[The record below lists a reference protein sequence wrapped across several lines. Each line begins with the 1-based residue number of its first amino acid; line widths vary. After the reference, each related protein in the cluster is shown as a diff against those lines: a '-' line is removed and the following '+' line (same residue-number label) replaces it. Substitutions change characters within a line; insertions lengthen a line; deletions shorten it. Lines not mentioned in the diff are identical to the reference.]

1 MGDDAPG
8 GPGARGASP
17 ASSCYTGRMRVVFLT
32 SRMPFPPEGGDRF
45 RVFHFLRTASEAGHE
60 VHLVTFDRS
69 LPSRSAIAPLEKLL
83 ASIRI
88 VPLPRLVSTLRSAR
102 ALPTGQPLQAAYYR
116 SRRMRERVGEA
127 LTRVRPDV
135 VYTHL
140 FRMAPYAMERMK
152 EHRAR
157 WILDLTDVISAGIAR
172 SLPFRR
178 GPDLWL
184 YREEMKRIERFEAA
198 IAPRFDECWV
208 ISEAERANLATLAP
222 DARIRVVPM
231 GLGPE
236 PFHTNGPRDVARLL
250 FLGFHEVFHNRDA
263 VRFLVRDVFPRVR
276 AAVPEATL
284 DIVGR
289 GTRSLGAWARG
300 DGVRIVG
307 YVPRLEDVLM
317 TATVFVA
324 PHRFAA
330 GLQTKVIQALASGTP
345 VVSTPPVRRGLAPV
359 PDDVLRI
366 AEEPEA
372 LAAQIVKLIRDPAD
386 AAALGQRGRAWARAT
401 FRWSTSL
408 EALESNGRHPEPAP
422 KPLPFV
428 PAGV

>member
-1 MGDDAPG
+1 
-8 GPGARGASP
+8 
-17 ASSCYTGRMRVVFLT
+17 MRVVFLT

-45 RVFHFLRTASEAGHE
+45 RVFHLLRTASEAGHE

-69 LPSRSAIAPLEKLL
+69 LPSPAAIAPLSRLL
-83 ASIRI
+83 ASIR
-88 VPLPRLVSTLRSAR
+88 VVRLPKLVSTLRAAQ
-102 ALPTGQPLQAAYYR
+102 ALAGRLPLQAAYYQ
-116 SRRMRERVGEA
+116 SARMRA
-127 LTRVRPDV
+127 LIGVVLDSVRPDV

-140 FRMAPYAMERMK
+140 FRMAPYAMERMN

-157 WILDLTDVISAGIAR
+157 WILDFTDVISAGIAR
-172 SLPFRR
+172 SLPFRH

-198 IAPRFDECWV
+198 TAPRFDECWV
-208 ISEAERANLATLAP
+208 ISEAERANLAALAP

-236 PFHTNGPRDVARLL
+236 PFHPNGPRDAARLL

-276 AAVPEATL
+276 AAVPVATL
-284 DIVGR
+284 DIAGR
-289 GTRSLGAWARG
+289 GTASLGAWARG

-345 VVSTPPVRRGLAPV
+345 VVSTPSVRLGLEPV

-366 AEEPEA
+366 AKEPEA
-372 LAAQIVKLIRDPAD
+372 LAAEIVKLIRDPAD
-386 AAALGQRGRAWARAT
+386 AAALGQRGRAWARST
-401 FRWSTSL
+401 FTWNVAL
-408 EALESNGRHPEPAP
+408 EALEAPNGLESNNGTHPKPTQ
-422 KPLPFV
+422 KPLPSLI
-428 PAGV
+428 AGV